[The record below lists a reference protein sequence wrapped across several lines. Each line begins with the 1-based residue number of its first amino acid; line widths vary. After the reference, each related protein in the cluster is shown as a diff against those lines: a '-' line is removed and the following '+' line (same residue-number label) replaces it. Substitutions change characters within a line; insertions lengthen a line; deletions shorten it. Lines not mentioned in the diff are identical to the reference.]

1 MSFLHRI
8 PRPLLLAAFW
18 TAVIGIAVL
27 ALVPGSTPLPTTGW
41 DKSNHALAFFTL
53 ALLGSVCW
61 PRSAVRVCIAIAL
74 YGGLI
79 EVAQTLTPTRDGEWL
94 DWFADMVGIALAALG
109 HFRSLP
115 TKRPAAP
122 DDDRAPWN

>member
-1 MSFLHRI
+1 MTFLHRI

-18 TAVIGIAVL
+18 AAAVGVGVL
-27 ALVPGSTPLPTTGW
+27 ALVPASTPLPTTGW

-61 PRSAVRVCIAIAL
+61 PRSAVRVWIAVAL
-74 YGGLI
+74 YGGAI
-79 EVAQTLTPTRDGEWL
+79 EIAQTFTATRDGDWL
-94 DWFADMVGIALAALG
+94 DWCADLIGVALAALG

-115 TKRPAAP
+115 TAPRARPG
-122 DDDRAPWN
+122 DDPAPWN